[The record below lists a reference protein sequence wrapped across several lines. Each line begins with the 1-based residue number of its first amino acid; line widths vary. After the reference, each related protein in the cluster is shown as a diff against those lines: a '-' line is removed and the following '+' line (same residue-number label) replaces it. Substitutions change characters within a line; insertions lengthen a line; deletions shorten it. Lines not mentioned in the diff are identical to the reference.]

1 MLDMEAGIRLVDAH
15 VSLDESGDEHGPRTQ
30 ARPHRLELEQPA
42 AGVDDDAALAE
53 RLQRR
58 RVGVTGDEHADLR
71 RSALGERRRLANRP
85 RYSLTPTSSWPESID
100 DRRSP

>member
-1 MLDMEAGIRLVDAH
+1 
-15 VSLDESGDEHGPRTQ
+15 
-30 ARPHRLELEQPA
+30 
-42 AGVDDDAALAE
+42 
-53 RLQRR
+53 
-58 RVGVTGDEHADLR
+58 VTGDEHADLR